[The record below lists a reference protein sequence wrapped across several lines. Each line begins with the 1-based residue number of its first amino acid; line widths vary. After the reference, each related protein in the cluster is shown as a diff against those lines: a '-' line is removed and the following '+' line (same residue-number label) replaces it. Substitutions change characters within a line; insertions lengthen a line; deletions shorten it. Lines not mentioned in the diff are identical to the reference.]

1 MLKSKIN
8 SLNKG
13 EMKLARQRVGHG
25 PLWNGEGKKTKE
37 KKEKMGRKW
46 RHKEK
51 KKKFGK
57 EKMEVRNKSCVI
69 N

>member
-1 MLKSKIN
+1 
-8 SLNKG
+8 
-13 EMKLARQRVGHG
+13 
-25 PLWNGEGKKTKE
+25 
-37 KKEKMGRKW
+37 MGRKW